1 MDIAGIAL
9 RSATYIVLMLAFGMP
24 AFAVCVLPDD
34 GRDTGASRRALII
47 GAAIAGLLLSLAGI
61 VALAAQMSGAAL
73 ASVDLATVKTVVA
86 STAAGTAW
94 AVRMIALLG
103 MLVVATMFPVGRA
116 ALLAVTGLG
125 GAALATLAW
134 SGHGTMD
141 DGDVRYFHI
150 AADIGHLL
158 AAGVWFGALAV
169 LATMLFRHSA
179 RFDAADLRRAHRSL
193 VGFAGIGSLAVLT
206 IIATGL
212 VNAWLLV
219 GPDHVWSL
227 GATLYGQ
234 LLLAKL
240 ALFGAMLGLAALNRF
255 RLTPALGQAV
265 ARGDTGAAVRALRFS
280 LALETGSAA
289 SVLALVAWLGTLA
302 PPASA

>member
-9 RSATYIVLMLAFGMP
+9 RSATYIVLMMAFGMP

-34 GRDTGASRRALII
+34 GRDTGSSRRAFII
-47 GAAIAGLLLSLAGI
+47 GAAVAGLLLSLAGI

-73 ASVDLATVKTVVA
+73 ATVDLATVKTVVA

-103 MLVVATMFPVGRA
+103 VLVVATMFPVGRA
-116 ALLAVTGLG
+116 ALLAITGLG

-141 DGDVRYFHI
+141 VGDVRYFHI

-193 VGFAGIGSLAVLT
+193 AGFAGIGSLAVLT